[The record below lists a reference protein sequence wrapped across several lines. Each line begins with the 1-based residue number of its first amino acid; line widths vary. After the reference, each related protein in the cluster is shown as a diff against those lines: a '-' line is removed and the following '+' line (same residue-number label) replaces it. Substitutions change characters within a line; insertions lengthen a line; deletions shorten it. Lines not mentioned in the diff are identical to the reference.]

1 MKKEN
6 ETREQWLARAVEALA
21 PLFESK
27 GYKVPPVRVSCGWPS
42 SRGMSAKKPTI
53 GECWD
58 NKAADDKLNQIFISP
73 RLKNPVEDYG
83 VLPTLAHEVAHAVVG
98 IKEKHNKVF
107 GKCVRSIGLEGKLT
121 ATTGSA
127 DFLAHCNT
135 LMEKLGPYPH
145 AALNPS
151 DRPTKKQTTRL
162 IKCECDCGCS
172 VRITRKWLDEVG
184 APTCGCGHKMN
195 FEIPDELESDDE

>member
-1 MKKEN
+1 MKNKHEN
-6 ETREQWLARAVEALA
+6 REQWLAQAVALLT
-21 PLFESK
+21 PLFETK

-42 SRGMSAKKPTI
+42 SRGMSATKPTI

-58 NKAADDKLNQIFISP
+58 NKAADDRVNQIFISP
-73 RLKNPVEDYG
+73 RLKEPVESFG

-98 IKEKHNKVF
+98 IKNKHNKIF
-107 GKCVRSIGLEGKLT
+107 GACARAIGLEGKLT

-127 DFLAHCNT
+127 EFLTHCNT
-135 LMEKLGPYPH
+135 LMAKLGPYPH

-162 IKCECDCGCS
+162 IKVECPCGCS

-184 APTCGCGHKMN
+184 APTCGCGTQMT
-195 FEIPDELESDDE
+195 FSPLTEGEDE